1 MNDKQW
7 VSKLDFIRRI
17 LRKDYFFLK
26 KSQSSYYYLD
36 RNHHYII
43 IPVAS
48 IDTGRVERLPPKFL
62 EVTEDY
68 TVKELDGVSL
78 VTERF
83 FIYMGQRNFS
93 L

>member
-7 VSKLDFIRRI
+7 VSKLDWIRRI
-17 LRKDYFFLK
+17 LRKDYLFIK

-36 RNHHYII
+36 RNHQYVIF
-43 IPVAS
+43 PVAS

-68 TVKELDGVSL
+68 SVKELNEVSL

-83 FIYMGQRNFS
+83 FKYMEQRNFS